1 MTKTKLR
8 SIAAGFAVI
17 VLLAALLVVTS
28 VGKTA
33 GAEDAWDGVSTAEFE
48 GSGTPEAPYEIANGK
63 QFAHFVESVND
74 GNTYEGEYIVLSGD
88 INLGGKELAPI
99 GSESVPFKG
108 SFDGS
113 GNSIRNLKISTVGDN
128 VALFRYNSGTIS
140 RLFLKNAQVS
150 AAEGIGGICAY
161 NSGTIEYCGIESG
174 ELHIN
179 DNGGNVGGIALF
191 NYGTV
196 NACFNSADIVNGAGL
211 AGIVYSNEA
220 NGVVENCYNLGVIK
234 ATSGNASGICDSNY
248 GAVRSCF
255 NSGELTKSSDV
266 INYGICANAYNLSTT
281 EYCYNNS
288 DVFHSTLLI
297 GILALEGYSDPSID
311 YITNAELCSGT
322 LPEGFDDT
330 VWEAG
335 SEGLDSSDGKFG
347 TLTHTYPSL
356 KNVGKAYSYE
366 SAEFNFGTADAPDWQ
381 EYTLITTAEEFIAIG
396 NDETSWDKNY
406 VLGDDINLAGKEFTP
421 IGVIKNY
428 SDITYFT
435 GKFSGNGYSIK
446 NAEFNGSVDGN
457 DDCIGLFGWN
467 NGLITDLYVE
477 NAKIIGSSIVG
488 GICAKN
494 CSPGTIRNCAF
505 SGIMQGMQ
513 EVGGIC
519 GNNIGIIENCYSVG
533 NIVSEKDSGGICGYN
548 STRGSIKNCYSL
560 GKVPAGINNGSIAG
574 QNDKVGNIKNCYYN
588 KDVCSLGAIGSY
600 DGTSS
605 DNDANS
611 VFGLTTSQF
620 TNGNLPTGFDG
631 SVWTAGSVDVS
642 EPSGNF
648 RTVTYTY
655 PSLKNVG
662 KAYSYESAEF
672 NFGTAAAPDWQEY
685 TLITMAEEFIAIG
698 NDETSWDKNYV
709 LGDDIDLAG
718 KEITP
723 IGVIKN
729 YSDIT
734 YFTGKFSGSGHSIK
748 NVEFNGS
755 VDNYDDNYIGLFG
768 WNNGLIIDLY
778 VENAK
783 IIGSSIVGGICANNS
798 DSGTIRNCAFSG
810 TLQGSHDVGGIC
822 GNNFGIIENCYSVGD
837 IVAERYSGGICGYN
851 GVNGSIKNCYSVGKV
866 TAGINNGSIA
876 GQNDKVGNIKNCYYN
891 KDVCSL
897 GAIGSYDGTSS
908 DNDANSVFGL
918 TTSQFT
924 NGNLPTGFDGSVWT
938 AGSVDVSEPSG
949 NFRTVTYTYPSLIG
963 VGKAYSVDVSQ
974 YNFRANGYDDWREY
988 TLITTAEEFAAIG
1001 NDNTK
1006 WRESY
1011 VLGADID
1018 MKGAE
1023 LNPIGTDENDYFIGG
1038 FSGEGHTISSFK
1050 INKPDGVNVGLFGY
1064 SCGKIMNLC
1073 AAGDVVG
1080 KDNVGG
1086 LCGDSD
1092 DIAGIYNCGFVGT
1105 VTSAGG
1111 YHVGGLCGNNGNS
1124 TISNCYSIG
1133 KVSGGSDVGGLC
1145 GYSVGIIEYCYSSC
1159 TVSGESDV
1167 GGLCGEAYS
1176 YNNCYFNIDFYPHV
1190 NNVGVGIT
1198 TEDICT
1204 GTVPYGF
1211 DESVWNAGSYSY
1223 EGEMY
1228 NIKLR
1233 TATYVYP
1240 SLKGIGSA
1248 HIAVETQYDY
1258 GFNGAEDWRRC
1269 TVIST
1274 ADEFVAIGNDSDRWD
1289 ENFVLGANIDLAGR
1303 TDVMPIGNSQGIYY
1317 KGIFSG
1323 DGHSVSNVTMELKD
1337 RTFVGI
1343 FGHNRGTIMNLSASG
1358 TIDGTSKVGGI
1369 CGYNGGYGLIYNC
1382 SFSGS
1387 VSGQIFEVGGICGE
1401 NSNIVENCYAIAD
1414 VEALKNAGGICGIS
1428 ESTLGTPAINNC
1440 YFVGKVNAR
1449 ANVDAI
1455 CGSNSGEISNCYYN
1469 TDICNVTS
1477 EKGTGL
1483 TTIQMTSGNALATMK
1498 FNNFI
1503 WLKKETDKEN
1513 GVAYYPML
1521 SEDSVPSVKYSAEL
1535 DFKKTGEEEPVYGGD
1550 IEFSVKALLKFGE
1563 DVSIEDN
1570 NGIFEIRIG
1579 NEPVV
1584 IDSWILNGKAVY
1596 TADRAGETT
1605 FTLVYTSSDS
1615 EYFPDEVTATLP
1627 ITIGKKALTEY
1638 DFTFTAPGYLTYN
1651 GAPKNAEVTADANLD
1666 GVGEITV
1673 EYYDESGAKVE
1684 SAVNAGSYT
1693 VKISV
1698 DDGANYLGGKFE
1710 KSEWAFTVEKAKL
1723 VENDIMFTRPTDLN
1737 YSGTAKNA
1745 SVTFCTWVNGAGD
1758 ITLKY
1763 YDGSGREVEEAVN
1776 AGSYTVKAFVGDG
1789 ENYLG
1794 GTFGGDNW
1802 AFTIEKAYISEDD
1815 FTLELPEDLTFDGS
1829 AKDVK
1834 VTPNKPDLGNYTV
1847 KFFYEDGTEVSEIV
1861 NAGRYYAVITADGNE
1876 NYIGDEFT
1884 GTNFTVKF
1892 AKFEIITSDENFT
1905 WAQGGEHILPLP
1917 DSFPGDCGIISDI
1930 SVNEND
1936 MDGVLV
1942 SVDYE
1947 NGVLTYS
1954 TRQSEEE
1961 FVGSADIQITF
1972 QTQNY
1977 GTIRWNVNVRINER
1991 GNQPAPEKRDVTLT
2005 TTGNT
2010 FTAVISPA
2018 DGAEY
2023 CFIKAEDYNNP
2034 DARIWGDNN
2043 TFTYLPHGDYIAYV
2057 RMKATKLYEAS
2068 ECALTYVFAHDA
2080 DLAHFD
2086 KVKATCTERGTKDY
2100 YECSCGALFRII
2112 GGDYQGVTAEELVIE
2127 PTGHSIVTTGSR
2139 PPMCTVPGNIE
2150 YYTCVKCK
2158 KIFSDRACENEIT
2171 KADTVVPA
2179 AGHTWSD
2186 DYKFDENGH
2195 WHYCTVCDEVKA
2207 INSHKSGGEA
2217 TETTPETCTVCGYVI
2232 TPELGHIHAAHLT
2245 YVPAVKAT
2253 CTADGNEAYYKC
2265 SCGKLFADENA
2276 ETGITLAEVTV
2287 KAAGHK
2293 WSDDYKFDENGH
2305 WHYCTV
2311 CDEVKA
2317 INSHKSGGEATET
2330 TPETCTVCGYVI
2342 TPELGHIHA
2351 AHLTYVPAV
2360 KATCTAD
2367 GNEAYYKC
2375 SCGKLFADENAETEI
2390 TLAEVTVK
2398 AAGHTWSEGYKF
2410 DKNGHWHICDVCG
2423 EAGESEEHI
2432 SGGGPTY
2439 TKAEY
2444 CTICRYEISPRKSSG
2459 GSGGGR
2465 YSDDTNVPALN
2476 GSEMNWPDMAA
2487 EIGKLPEGSTVKI
2500 DLNGETKIPESV
2512 IRAIIDSKAKVE
2524 VVIDGTKSLI
2534 IDGAKIPAAA
2544 AVDVSAEHG
2553 DTDTSSLRGTMGVDF
2568 RTKGTGV
2575 PADMK
2580 LAFRRRFAGQF
2591 ANIYRADN
2599 GGLVFVTCGKIASDG
2614 TVTISGTDAAGEYI
2628 AMICEYSDL
2637 LGDMNNDGSL
2647 NALDAA
2653 AILRDIV
2660 GTSGGANPLM
2670 ADFNRDGAVNAL
2682 DAAAILRF
2690 IVGMAA

>member
-48 GSGTPEAPYEIANGK
+48 GSGTPEAPYKIANGK

-248 GAVRSCF
+248 GTVRSCF
-255 NSGELTKSSDV
+255 NSGELTKSGDV
-266 INYGICANAYNLSTT
+266 ITFGICANAYNLSTT

-288 DVFHSTLLI
+288 DVFRSALLI

-406 VLGDDINLAGKEFTP
+406 VLGDDINLAGKDITP
-421 IGVIKNY
+421 IGS
-428 SDITYFT
+428 SDDYDENITDFT

-446 NAEFNGSVDGN
+446 NVEFNGSVDDPYN
-457 DDCIGLFGWN
+457 NYIGLFGFN

-477 NAKIIGSSIVG
+477 NAKIVGRSCAG
-488 GICAKN
+488 GICAN
-494 CSPGTIRNCAF
+494 NGGLGTIRNCAI
-505 SGIMQGMQ
+505 SGTVQGVQ
-513 EVGGIC
+513 YAGGIC
-519 GNNIGIIENCYSVG
+519 GRNSGTIVNCYNEGNIIGNRCAGGIVGDNASIGKIQYCCSVG
-533 NIVSEKDSGGICGYN
+533 KVSGGN
-548 STRGSIKNCYSL
+548 S
-560 GKVPAGINNGSIAG
+560 VGSIAG
-574 QNDKVGNIKNCYYN
+574 QNIDAEHINNCYYN
-588 KDVCSLGAIGSY
+588 KDVCSLGAIGNY
-600 DGTSS
+600 DGSSS
-605 DNDANS
+605 DNETYS
-611 VFGLTTSQF
+611 VVGLTTAELCSG
-620 TNGNLPTGFDG
+620 TLPTGFDG
-631 SVWTAGSVDVS
+631 SVWIVGSINIAVS
-642 EPSGNF
+642 QADGRF
-648 RTVTYTY
+648 RTITYAY
-655 PSLKNVG
+655 PRLDGVG
-662 KAYSYESAEF
+662 GAYTFEKEEY
-672 NFGTAAAPDWQEY
+672 NFGANGTEDWQEY

-698 NDETSWDKNYV
+698 KDETSWDKNYV
-709 LGDDIDLAG
+709 LGNDIDLAG

-723 IGVIKN
+723 IGVMKS
-729 YSDIT
+729 YSDIV

-768 WNNGLIIDLY
+768 WNNGLITDLY

-783 IIGSSIVGGICANNS
+783 IIGSSVIGGICANNS
-798 DSGTIRNCAFSG
+798 GSGTIRNCAFSG
-810 TLQGSHDVGGIC
+810 IMQGMHDVGGIC
-822 GNNFGIIENCYSVGD
+822 DNNSGIIENCYSVGN
-837 IVAERYSGGICGYN
+837 IVAESYSGGICGYN
-851 GVNGSIKNCYSVGKV
+851 GIGSIKNCYSVCKV
-866 TAGINNGSIA
+866 PAGWYNGSIA
-876 GQNDKVGNIKNCYYN
+876 GKNDNAENIEICYYD

-897 GAIGSYDGTSS
+897 GAIGNYDGTSS
-908 DNDANSVFGL
+908 DNGANSVFGL

-924 NGNLPTGFDGSVWT
+924 NGNLPTGFDSSVWS

-1023 LNPIGTDENDYFIGG
+1023 LTPIGTDENDYFIGC
-1038 FSGEGHTISSFK
+1038 FSGEGHTISNFK
-1050 INKPDGVNVGLFGY
+1050 INKPEGVNVGLFGY

-1092 DIAGIYNCGFVGT
+1092 DIAGIFNCGFVGN

-1124 TISNCYSIG
+1124 TIRNCYSIG

-1159 TVSGESDV
+1159 IVSGESDV

-1176 YNNCYFNIDFYPHV
+1176 YNNCYFNIDLYPHV

-1240 SLKGIGSA
+1240 GLKGIGSA
-1248 HIAVETQYDY
+1248 HITVETQYDY
-1258 GFNGAEDWRRC
+1258 GFDGAEDWQRC
-1269 TVIST
+1269 TVINT
-1274 ADEFVAIGNDSDRWD
+1274 ADEFVAIGNDSGRWC

-1303 TDVMPIGNSQGIYY
+1303 TDVMPIGDDEDYY
-1317 KGIFSG
+1317 EGKFSG
-1323 DGHSVSNVTMELKD
+1323 DGHSISNVAMEFLD
-1337 RTFVGI
+1337 RGYAGV
-1343 FGHNRGTIMNLSASG
+1343 FGVNNGVIMNLSVSG
-1358 TIDGTSKVGGI
+1358 TFDGKADNGGI
-1369 CGYNGGYGLIYNC
+1369 CGYNGGSGLIYNC

-1387 VSGQIFEVGGICGE
+1387 VSGQLFRVGGICGN
-1401 NSNIVENCYAIAD
+1401 NSGIVKNCYAIAD
-1414 VEALKNAGGICGIS
+1414 IDAPEDAGGICGRS
-1428 ESTLGTPAINNC
+1428 EAALGTPEISNC
-1440 YFVGKVNAR
+1440 YFVGKVSAQS
-1449 ANVDAI
+1449 NVDAI

-1535 DFKKTGEEEPVYGGD
+1535 DFKKTGEKEPVYGGD

-1596 TADRAGETT
+1596 TADRAGKTT

-1627 ITIGKKALTEY
+1627 VTIGKKALTEY

-1698 DDGANYLGGKFE
+1698 DDGTNYLGGKFE

-1723 VENDIMFTRPTDLN
+1723 VENDIMFMRPTDLN

-1876 NYIGDEFT
+1876 NYIGDEFR
-1884 GTNFTVKF
+1884 GANFTVKF

-1917 DSFPGDCGIISDI
+1917 DSFPGDCGIVSDI

-1954 TRQSEEE
+1954 TRQFEEN

-1977 GTIRWNVNVRINER
+1977 GMIRWNVNVRISER
-1991 GNQPAPEKRDVTLT
+1991 EDQPAPEKRDVTLT
-2005 TTGNT
+2005 PTGNT

-2023 CFIKAEDYNNP
+2023 CFIKAEDYSNP

-2100 YECSCGALFRII
+2100 YECSCGALFEIV

-2127 PTGHSIVTTGSR
+2127 PTGHSMVITGSM
-2139 PPMCTVPGNIE
+2139 PAMCTVPGNIQ

-2158 KIFSDRACENEIT
+2158 KIFSDRAGENEIA
-2171 KADTVVPA
+2171 KADTVIPA
-2179 AGHTWSD
+2179 AGHAWS
-2186 DYKFDENGH
+2186 E
-2195 WHYCTVCDEVKA
+2195 
-2207 INSHKSGGEA
+2207 
-2217 TETTPETCTVCGYVI
+2217 
-2232 TPELGHIHAAHLT
+2232 
-2245 YVPAVKAT
+2245 
-2253 CTADGNEAYYKC
+2253 
-2265 SCGKLFADENA
+2265 
-2276 ETGITLAEVTV
+2276 
-2287 KAAGHK
+2287 
-2293 WSDDYKFDENGH
+2293 DYKFDENGH

-2398 AAGHTWSEGYKF
+2398 AAGHKWSEGYKF

-2423 EAGESEEHI
+2423 EAGESGEHI

-2444 CTICRYEISPRKSSG
+2444 CTICGYEISPRKSSG

-2487 EIGKLPEGSTVKI
+2487 EIGKLPDGSTVKI